1 MEKGAINRLRMRKF
15 YTILLLFACAVTVA
29 QPKAVPLLE
38 RTISISAVNEK
49 VPSLL
54 NRIGQAGGFSFSY
67 NSAIIDPNQN
77 VSLEITN
84 QTVRNV
90 LNEIFKGSM
99 NYKEKSNYLILTK
112 APVAPV
118 KNNTVVVIINGYVE
132 DKATGEKI
140 PQASVYDKNSVT
152 SAVTDEF
159 GYFNLKLEKKT
170 DSISLSVSKK
180 NYRDTLVSI
189 TAPSNQYLTISIDP
203 ITEDSILITA
213 QTNPVDSVVVE
224 EKEEMSFP
232 YESEPNVQN
241 IRDTLYELVQ
251 VSFLP
256 FLGTNGRLS
265 GNIINDYSINFLG
278 GYSLGTRQIELGFF
292 FNLDRGD
299 VSWLQIA
306 GFGNVVGGKVYGVQ
320 AAGFANVNR
329 GDTEAVQLAGFVNTN
344 MGDTRGV
351 QVAGFANTNLGKMNG
366 VQVAGFSNVT
376 GKPSNGVQVA
386 GFGNVQI
393 GDYSGSQFAGLTN
406 IATEKIT
413 GSQIAALFNYG
424 RKVHGTQIGLVNYAD
439 TLGGVPIGLLSI
451 VKSGYHKIELSAD
464 EVFYTNLAFRTGVRK
479 FHTMLMA
486 GFKPQQS
493 LDPADTSV
501 WTFGYGLGTTPKLT
515 RWCYLDLDI
524 SSQHVN
530 KGSFT
535 DALSLLNK
543 VYVGFDFQVAKKFSI
558 ATGVTFNGYL
568 TSNSYTEYPTL
579 FTDYHPRIVAEKNFS
594 NDTNLKMW
602 WGAKIAL
609 RFL

>member
-1 MEKGAINRLRMRKF
+1 MEKGATNRPRMRKF
-15 YTILLLFACAVTVA
+15 YTILLLFACVVTVA
-29 QPKAVPLLE
+29 QQKAVPLLE
-38 RTISISAVNEK
+38 RTISISAVNER

-112 APVAPV
+112 TPVAPV

-213 QTNPVDSVVVE
+213 QTNPVDSVVSE

-232 YESEPNVQN
+232 YASEPNVQN

-320 AAGFANVNR
+320 AAGFANVN
-329 GDTEAVQLAGFVNTN
+329 GEDTEAVQLAGFVNTN

-376 GKPSNGVQVA
+376 GMPSNGVQVA

-413 GSQIAALFNYG
+413 GSQISALFNYG

-501 WTFGYGLGTTPKLT
+501 WTFGYGLGTSPKLA
-515 RWCYLDLDI
+515 RWLYLDLDL
-524 SSQHVN
+524 SSQHIN

-568 TSNSYTEYPTL
+568 TSNTYTEYPTL
-579 FTDYHPRIVAEKNFS
+579 FTDYQPKIVAEKNFS

>member
-1 MEKGAINRLRMRKF
+1 
-15 YTILLLFACAVTVA
+15 
-29 QPKAVPLLE
+29 
-38 RTISISAVNEK
+38 
-49 VPSLL
+49 
-54 NRIGQAGGFSFSY
+54 
-67 NSAIIDPNQN
+67 
-77 VSLEITN
+77 
-84 QTVRNV
+84 
-90 LNEIFKGSM
+90 M

-112 APVAPV
+112 APVLPV

-132 DKATGEKI
+132 DRATGEKI

-232 YESEPNVQN
+232 YQSEPNVQN

-306 GFGNVVGGKVYGVQ
+306 GFGNIVGGKVYGVQ
-320 AAGFANVNR
+320 AAGFANVN
-329 GDTEAVQLAGFVNTN
+329 GADTEAVQLAGFVNTN

-376 GKPSNGVQVA
+376 GMPSNGVQVA

-413 GSQIAALFNYG
+413 GSQISTFFNYG

-515 RWCYLDLDI
+515 RWWYLDLDI

-579 FTDYHPRIVAEKNFS
+579 FTDYHPKIVAEKNFS

-602 WGAKIAL
+602 WGAKVAL